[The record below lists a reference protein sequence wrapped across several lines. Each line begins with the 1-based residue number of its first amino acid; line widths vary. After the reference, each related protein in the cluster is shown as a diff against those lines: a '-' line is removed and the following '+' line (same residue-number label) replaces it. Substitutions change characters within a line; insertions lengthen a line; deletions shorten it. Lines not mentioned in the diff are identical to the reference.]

1 MDTDIC
7 VFTVETYEID
17 AWYKN
22 IIFTII
28 IRIVISKNHMVLS
41 KMHRVLHRLEF
52 TSSFENDWFL

>member
-1 MDTDIC
+1 MHTYIC

-28 IRIVISKNHMVLS
+28 IRIGNFQESHGFVK
-41 KMHRVLHRLEF
+41 
-52 TSSFENDWFL
+52 DA